1 MATTLDTTSP
11 GRPPESS
18 PVRAAAAG
26 IRDMLPLLAG
36 IAPFGMAV
44 GVTGSERGLSPWAT
58 VGSGLFLYSG
68 SSQLVALE
76 LVAGG
81 AAPVV
86 VLVTVLAVN
95 ARLLLYGAA
104 MGSQLRGVGPARRA
118 LAAYLLVDPSF
129 VVGMRGYARPAP
141 YPGTAH
147 YLGGAILLWVT
158 WQAAIVAG
166 LTVGSLAPASIDL
179 AFVVPL
185 YLVAQL
191 VPRVQDRAVGAAV
204 AVSATTAA
212 GGTALPL
219 HLGLPLAIVAGI
231 AVGLMRKGTAR

>member
-1 MATTLDTTSP
+1 MATTLDATSP
-11 GRPPESS
+11 GRPPEPS

-26 IRDMLPLLAG
+26 MRDMLPLLAG

-44 GVTGSERGLSPWAT
+44 GVTGSERGLSPWT
-58 VGSGLFLYSG
+58 TGSGLFLYSG

-104 MGSQLRGVGPARRA
+104 MGSQLRGARLARRA

-129 VVGMRGYARPAP
+129 AVGMRGYAKPAP

-147 YLGGAILLWVT
+147 YLGGAVVLWVT

-166 LTVGSLAPASIDL
+166 LTVGSLAPSSVDL

-191 VPRVQDRAVGAAV
+191 VPRVKDRAVGAAV

-212 GGTALPL
+212 AGTALPL

-231 AVGLMRKGTAR
+231 AVGLMREETAR